1 MTKEEFKKMNFKD
14 KVSYLNAKLSEGQ
27 TVIKIREDIG
37 IGEKA
42 LQRDIKANGY
52 KYDNKSKQYI
62 ANTDA
67 NIESNTTSNTSSNTQ
82 KKDIVVLD
90 ENTSPILK
98 ESQEVA
104 INFLEENLEVFEL
117 IVEKFK
123 ANTMSNT
130 TSNTENNTIVVDLID
145 DKHLKPQ
152 AKAFRVNM
160 FVYKEWQEFC
170 ENKRFSKQ
178 DLLSMAMKEYMEKYK

>member
-117 IVEKFK
+117 
-123 ANTMSNT
+123 
-130 TSNTENNTIVVDLID
+130 
-145 DKHLKPQ
+145 
-152 AKAFRVNM
+152 
-160 FVYKEWQEFC
+160 
-170 ENKRFSKQ
+170 
-178 DLLSMAMKEYMEKYK
+178 